1 MHPLGRKRDLFD
13 AISCFV
19 RGYNYMA
26 PFVFEEYVISDNA
39 VLTIIDIENID
50 EATKAALDAN
60 FVLICEGNS
69 GSSLSTVKMR
79 VRNLFSSKNP
89 EWIMGAPAE
98 FFVHLYIRLAGF
110 KQECLFLNLEENSI
124 KKGFDGYY
132 SKEGLEWLMESK
144 AGSIDSKDI
153 SHAGKV
159 NLAMNDLSAKVSG
172 RDKSGKKELPNNPW
186 QEAYSHANQ
195 YDVGTAANIRKNIK
209 ELADDFTNG
218 KFRSIEEFNT
228 MPCGT
233 VFLSGI
239 WSQPDHNLIKGDI
252 KRLSGKLKGK
262 QIHVICVTHRSTD
275 LFIKYIESE

>member
-1 MHPLGRKRDLFD
+1 M
-13 AISCFV
+13 S
-19 RGYNYMA
+19 
-26 PFVFEEYVISDNA
+26 PFIAEEYQLSSNV

-50 EATKAALDAN
+50 ERTKAVLDEF

-69 GSSLSTVKMR
+69 GSSLFTVKTR
-79 VRNLFSSKNP
+79 VKNLFSTKNS
-89 EWIMGAPAE
+89 EWIMGATAE
-98 FFVHLYIRLAGF
+98 FFVHLYIRLTGF

-132 SKEGLEWLMESK
+132 SKDGLEWLMESK
-144 AGSIDSKDI
+144 AGSINSKDI

-159 NLAMNDLSAKVSG
+159 TLAMNDLSAKVSG

-186 QEAYSHANQ
+186 QEAYSHASQ

-233 VFLSGI
+233 IFLSGV
-239 WSQPDHNLIKGDI
+239 WSGPDHDSI
-252 KRLSGKLKGK
+252 KRDIERISDKLKGK
-262 QIHVICVTHRSTD
+262 QIHAICVTHRSTE
-275 LFIKYIESE
+275 LFRKYIETE